1 MAQVLS
7 QDEVDALLNA
17 VNDDSES
24 SGGMDDSGGGDFGEM
39 AESDANIQ
47 PYDLTNQ
54 DRVIRGRMPI
64 LEIIYERFIRQF
76 RVSLSNS
83 LRKISTISMISTD
96 LLKFGE
102 FVNTLPIPSC
112 MCIMRFNEL
121 RGPALIVFE
130 SKLAYAIIDSYF
142 GGTDR
147 PFTKIEGKEFTSIE
161 LSFMRRVMDMA
172 ISDLEEAWA
181 PVHRIDAQYSRTEIN
196 PQFVGVVPPS
206 DVIITTT
213 FEVEF
218 ESASGT
224 IMVVIP
230 YSTIEPIK
238 QKLSS
243 SFQADN
249 DVVDTLWTR
258 SMQEHVQHA
267 EATAI
272 VKLGE
277 TEMSIGDLVG
287 LQVGDIIPLSQE
299 VSGELKNPM
308 ASPEMSEN
316 NKDAIRELAD
326 GIKAGDDALNKLKVQ
341 NLDFILDIP
350 LKVSVELGRAKVIIK
365 DLLQLGQ
372 GSVLELDK
380 LAGEPLEVLVNGKLV
395 ARGEV
400 VVVNEK
406 FGIRLTDIISPLER
420 IESLK

>member
-1 MAQVLS
+1 MTQVLS
-7 QDEVDALLNA
+7 QDEVDALLSA
-17 VNDDSES
+17 VQDDGDSPS
-24 SGGMDDSGGGDFGEM
+24 SGGSGDFGGEF
-39 AESDANIQ
+39 ETEDEQSENIQ

-112 MCIMRFNEL
+112 MAIMRFNEL

-147 PFTKIEGKEFTSIE
+147 PYTKFEGKEFTSIE
-161 LSFMRRVMDMA
+161 LSFMKRVMDMA
-172 ISDLEEAWA
+172 IADLEEAWA
-181 PVHRIDAQYSRTEIN
+181 PVHRIDAQYVRTEIN

-218 ESASGT
+218 ESVSGT

-243 SFQADN
+243 SFQTEN

-258 SMQEHVQHA
+258 SMHEHVQTA
-267 EATAI
+267 EAAAI
-272 VKLGE
+272 VKLGN
-277 TEMSIGDLVG
+277 TSMTIGDLVS
-287 LQVGDIIPLSQE
+287 LQVGDIIPLHQE
-299 VSGELKNPM
+299 VSGELDLEIEGATKMKCLIGTYKGNR
-308 ASPEMSEN
+308 A
-316 NKDAIRELAD
+316 
-326 GIKAGDDALNKLKVQ
+326 VQ
-341 NLDFILDIP
+341 ITRRI
-350 LKVSVELGRAKVIIK
+350 
-365 DLLQLGQ
+365 
-372 GSVLELDK
+372 
-380 LAGEPLEVLVNGKLV
+380 
-395 ARGEV
+395 
-400 VVVNEK
+400 NE
-406 FGIRLTDIISPLER
+406 
-420 IESLK
+420 